1 MNSPHCRCSR
11 AVRRPAV
18 AEPRSGADVT
28 TIPNL
33 DANLAPFAE
42 RFDEL
47 TALVARA
54 AAAIVAVDPARVAR
68 RRKEDHSFVS
78 AADEIAQ
85 ATILEGLAG
94 LFPTLAVVS
103 EEAAGPQPP
112 DVSRECFALVD
123 PLDGT
128 REFLEGRA
136 EYTVNLAI
144 VSRGMA
150 SIGIIAAPALGLI
163 WRGISGAVAERLR
176 FDAARPGVLGDRIA
190 IRSKRLDPNRLRVIV
205 SRSHLDRDTAALM
218 ARLPVSE
225 QIRCGSS
232 LKFCRLAEGAADVYP
247 RLAPTSEWDI
257 AAGDA
262 LLTAAG
268 GIVTDPDGGRIRYGG
283 LDRGFRVP
291 AFLACADPAGLDRL
305 LGKDR
310 GDST

>member
-1 MNSPHCRCSR
+1 M
-11 AVRRPAV
+11 
-18 AEPRSGADVT
+18 T
-28 TIPNL
+28 TIPNV

-42 RFDEL
+42 RFDDL
-47 TALVARA
+47 TVLVARA
-54 AAAIVAVDPARVAR
+54 AAAILGVDPASVAR

-94 LFPTLAVVS
+94 LFPALPVVS
-103 EEAAGPQPP
+103 EEAAGPPP
-112 DVSRECFALVD
+112 RDISRQCFALVD

-128 REFLEGRA
+128 REFLDGRT

-150 SIGIIAAPALGLI
+150 SIGIIAAPSLGLI
-163 WRGISGAVAERLR
+163 WRGISGTLAERLR
-176 FDAARPGVLGDRIA
+176 FDAARPGVPADRIA
-190 IRSKRLDPNRLRVIV
+190 IRSERLDPNRLRVIV
-205 SRSHLDRDTAALM
+205 SRSHLDPDTAALM
-218 ARLPVSE
+218 ARLAVSE

-268 GIVTDPDGGRIRYGG
+268 GIVTDPDGGRIAYGG

-291 AFLACADPAGLDRL
+291 AFLACADRAGLDRL
-305 LGKDR
+305 LARHR
-310 GDST
+310 GERT